1 MVGWLGHLS
10 PHSKKINITQ
20 QQKQEKK
27 NKRKKN
33 QKRTTK
39 NNRKTPIFTLLLQG
53 IRSTQWSMESRDF
66 EIIYVIYYNWSE
78 KDRQEEKFKNNR
90 TLV

>member
-20 QQKQEKK
+20 QEQKQEKK

-39 NNRKTPIFTLLLQG
+39 NNRKTPIFTLLQG
-53 IRSTQWSMESRDF
+53 VRSTQSVF
-66 EIIYVIYYNWSE
+66 IISSYNELS
-78 KDRQEEKFKNNR
+78 QHYAINSY
-90 TLV
+90 